1 MLGNFQCRG
10 KGAAARNTAE
20 DAFLL
25 RQRASGV
32 QGFIVS
38 HGDDPIDDFG
48 VEYFGHE
55 VGCPALY
62 LVRRK
67 CLTREQRSALGFG
80 CHDLDL
86 RARQLQN
93 LARAGECAARTP
105 TRDEMVESLASEIA
119 QDFGAGGAAMVGRVG
134 FVLELA
140 RQEPTVLLSE
150 LFRFSDHAA
159 ATLGRGGQDHLGAK
173 RTHDLSAFDREGFDH
188 HRDEGIPLGSANHCK
203 CNSGVAGGC
212 LDDRLAWLQRAT
224 SLGILNDRN
233 GQPIL
238 DGMQRIECLALDEHR
253 HMRGGEA
260 IDANDRRVA
269 DGAQNAVVNHG
280 PNGQVASRES
290 PTPDRY
296 VVITDA
302 YGVRQFWYPE
312 AAMKNYSIFRQIAA
326 VLLLVSLCASQV
338 DAREHGF
345 SPETF
350 RQWVDM
356 RVGRGEPVYWYAIG
370 TVYRSPDGAPLMSM
384 EGVDVA
390 RFDAGLSTPTKAHQ
404 LSRKTFIYRDLETGA
419 VLKEWEGKPLPPIAY
434 PYQYIT
440 YELKGSSLE
449 TWVEQGAGPRKQRIG
464 PGRDLTARMIGETA
478 AFSAPLFLDFPLPS
492 GQRMQSFEHY
502 DFFRQPA
509 SAGLKHPNQI
519 SWLRFGDLPA
529 GLGKGVM
536 HMLSWRVDRYED
548 LPESMRRYLETE
560 APLWLKPPADIE
572 EIRQLQQ

>member
-1 MLGNFQCRG
+1 
-10 KGAAARNTAE
+10 
-20 DAFLL
+20 
-25 RQRASGV
+25 
-32 QGFIVS
+32 
-38 HGDDPIDDFG
+38 
-48 VEYFGHE
+48 
-55 VGCPALY
+55 
-62 LVRRK
+62 
-67 CLTREQRSALGFG
+67 
-80 CHDLDL
+80 
-86 RARQLQN
+86 
-93 LARAGECAARTP
+93 
-105 TRDEMVESLASEIA
+105 
-119 QDFGAGGAAMVGRVG
+119 
-134 FVLELA
+134 
-140 RQEPTVLLSE
+140 
-150 LFRFSDHAA
+150 
-159 ATLGRGGQDHLGAK
+159 
-173 RTHDLSAFDREGFDH
+173 
-188 HRDEGIPLGSANHCK
+188 
-203 CNSGVAGGC
+203 
-212 LDDRLAWLQRAT
+212 
-224 SLGILNDRN
+224 
-233 GQPIL
+233 
-238 DGMQRIECLALDEHR
+238 
-253 HMRGGEA
+253 MRGGEA

-280 PNGQVASRES
+280 ANGRLASLES

-312 AAMKNYSIFRQIAA
+312 AAMKNYSTFRQIAA